1 MTIRADILQEASALI
16 HGDRLKTYGEPA
28 TNFARIADGWSVI
41 FGQRIEP
48 HQVCLAMA
56 WLKIARLTQDATA
69 RDGAVDGA
77 AYLALAGELA
87 ATSSQS

>member
-1 MTIRADILQEASALI
+1 MTIRADILKEADALI
-16 HGDRLKTYGEPA
+16 HGERMENYGAPSVS
-28 TNFARIADGWSVI
+28 FSRIAAGWSVI
-41 FGQRIEP
+41 FGQTIEP

-77 AYLALAGELA
+77 AYLAIAGELA
-87 ATSSQS
+87 ASAAKS